1 VSARSLMRGRSRSND
16 GSRALLNKIMI
27 APLSVIALLA
37 PLLYGSNRP
46 TFWAFWGILIGLI
59 GAGWFAV
66 MTLKNMR
73 PRYGLNRYPLISVFF
88 FTTALYALM
97 QILPLGSMAPIARS
111 TVLQDVIFTPAT
123 ISVAWGETF
132 YALVRWLTY
141 GLVFFL
147 VVQVAAA
154 SDRSRLLMRLIF
166 WTIVAH
172 AALALVF
179 RFQLGDTILG
189 TPKTFYKGSTTGG
202 FVNRNSFATYLA
214 FGSIIGLAR
223 MLDTVFKAP
232 ILHGKHAKSAKHA
245 NHATLAPSFVGWSI
259 ILVALVT
266 TNSRMGLFSAA
277 CGMALTAVLVFL
289 ASKRSGNAPHAK
301 WVIWALGLTALV
313 IVVGYGADLYLRAE
327 NLILNQD
334 ATIRGNLYR
343 QVFGMI
349 LDRPL
354 LGFGGSAFEQA
365 YPLYLQPPV
374 DLSGIWDKTHST
386 YLAMWV
392 GYGLIFGSLPILIV
406 LSIFVKVLKRS
417 LSATGIDILPI
428 AAAGVIL
435 AGAIHS
441 LVDFSLEMEGNAIVF
456 TMIATIGFTRALR
469 TPQSQS
475 EADTE

>member
-1 VSARSLMRGRSRSND
+1 MSARSLMRGRSRSND
-16 GSRALLNKIMI
+16 GSRAVLNKMLIG
-27 APLSVIALLA
+27 PLSLIALLA

-46 TFWAFWGILIGLI
+46 TFWAFWGIFIGLI
-59 GAGWFAV
+59 GAGWFTV
-66 MTLKNMR
+66 MALKNMR
-73 PRYGLNRYPLISVFF
+73 PRYGLDRYPLISVFF
-88 FTTALYALM
+88 FATALYALM
-97 QILPLGSMAPIARS
+97 QIVPLGSLAPLARS
-111 TVLQDVIFTPAT
+111 TVVPEAVFAPAT

-132 YALVRWLTY
+132 YALLRWLTY
-141 GLVFFL
+141 GLLFFL
-147 VVQVAAA
+147 AVQVAAA
-154 SDRSRLLMRLIF
+154 SDRSRQFMRLIF

-214 FGSIIGLAR
+214 FGAVIGLAR

-245 NHATLAPSFVGWSI
+245 NHATLVPSFVGWSI

-277 CGMALTAVLVFL
+277 CGMALTALLVFL

-301 WVIWALGLTALV
+301 WVIWALGLTALI

-327 NLILNQD
+327 NLFLNED
-334 ATIRGNLYR
+334 ATIRSNVYR

-365 YPLYLQPPV
+365 YPLYLRPPA
-374 DLSGIWDKTHST
+374 DLNGIWDKTHST
-386 YLAMWV
+386 YLALWV
-392 GYGLIFGSLPILIV
+392 GYGLFFGSLPLLVV
-406 LSIFVKVLKRS
+406 LSIFVKVLRRS
-417 LSATGIDILPI
+417 LTAPAIDILPI
-428 AAAGVIL
+428 VTAGVIL
-435 AGAIHS
+435 AGGIHS

-456 TMIATIGFTRALR
+456 TMIMAVGFARALR
-469 TPQSQS
+469 THSSQN
-475 EADTE
+475 ETGVE